1 MALPYHPPLYELQRR
16 VGRAVLG
23 GEIGEIAAA
32 IASDG
37 IDPAARLRI
46 YRNHALATLEAAL
59 KAVFPVVCG
68 LVDERF
74 FAYAADEY
82 LKRHPPRARCLAEF
96 GGDFSEFLAGFEP
109 CKDLPYLADVARF
122 EWALDTAARA
132 REMLSLPRE
141 TLAAVPAGRAA
152 YVRFSLQPSVHYLSS
167 LWPIDAIW
175 HANQQNEV
183 APLGLATG
191 ETRLEIRSSSGSVV
205 WRRLDP
211 GTFAFRSALATEP
224 FAGAIA
230 AATARD
236 PGFDPA
242 AALQLVFAEGL
253 AVALDFL
260 PEDP

>member
-1 MALPYHPPLYELQRR
+1 
-16 VGRAVLG
+16 VLG
-23 GEIGEIAAA
+23 GAGEIATA
-32 IASDG
+32 IAPDG

-59 KAVFPVVCG
+59 KTVFPVVCR

-74 FAYAADEY
+74 FAYAVDEY
-82 LKRHPPRARCLAEF
+82 VKRHPPRSRVLGEF
-96 GGDFSEFLAGFEP
+96 GGNFSEFLAGFEP

-122 EWALDTAARA
+122 EWVLDTAARV
-132 REMLSLPRE
+132 REAPSLPRE
-141 TLAAVPAGRAA
+141 ALAAVPAGRAG
-152 YVRFSLQPSVHYLSS
+152 YVRFSLQPSVHYLTS
-167 LWPIDAIW
+167 LWPIDVIC
-175 HANQQNEV
+175 HANRQNEV
-183 APLGLATG
+183 AQLNLAMG
-191 ETRLEIRSSSGSVV
+191 ETRLEIRGTSGSVV

-211 GTFAFRSALATEP
+211 GTFAFRSALAAQP
-224 FAGAIA
+224 FAAAIA

-253 AVALDFL
+253 TVALDFL